1 MSLAIINGD
10 VFGIDE
16 KNIYVEGNRIKKI
29 GEIDSLINKDTTV
42 IDAEGKTVIPG
53 FFDSHTHF
61 ANMGLSME
69 SDVSDCRSIEEVL
82 GRIKKKKLN
91 VVHGWDESLFR
102 EKRYIL
108 RKDLDIFDFPVIAY
122 RVCGHLAVLNSS
134 AIENLDLKELNPEF
148 YDLERGIFKEENLSG
163 ISKMYPKSI
172 EDYIRGIENSTKLAY
187 SLGVTSIV
195 DTVTPRIFRAYER
208 LENNGKLGIRA
219 HLYMKAKYIDY
230 VVKSGLSRI
239 GSEKLRFNG
248 IKIFTDGSLGA
259 KTAALSFNYVG
270 TESKGTLIYENEE
283 LMELIKKT
291 DENELQ
297 AMIHCI
303 GDRAIEQV
311 LDCLEK
317 IPGKIRHKMEHV
329 EITDEK
335 IRERIKKLDV
345 PCSLQPNFLKWSEN
359 MYVERLGD
367 RAPLNNR
374 YRKMMEKGIKMG
386 FGSDCMPFSPLFGI
400 KWAVNDPYGEGISV
414 EDAIRIYTYGSAY
427 LAYREND
434 LGSIEEGKLADVVI
448 LSDSISSEDIEKIKV
463 EKTVFDG
470 KIVL

>member
-10 VFGIDE
+10 IFGRKE
-16 KNIYVEGNRIKKI
+16 KEIYIEGNRIKKVGQI
-29 GEIDSLINKDTTV
+29 ESLISKNTVV
-42 IDAEGKTVIPG
+42 IDAEEKTVIPG

-61 ANMGLSME
+61 ADMGINRE
-69 SDVSDCRSIEEVL
+69 NDVSECKSIEDVL
-82 GRIKKKKLN
+82 KKIEKKKLN

-108 RKDLDIFDFPVIAY
+108 KKDLDIFDFPVIAF
-122 RVCGHLAVLNSS
+122 RVCGHLATLNSA
-134 AIENLDLKELNPEF
+134 AIEVIDLKELDPKF
-148 YDLERGIFKEENLSG
+148 YVLEKGIFKEDTLSK
-163 ISKMYPKSI
+163 ISKIYPKTI
-172 EDYIRGIENSTKLAY
+172 ENYVRGIENATELAY

-195 DTVTPRIFRAYER
+195 DTVTPTIFRAYER
-208 LENNGKLGIRA
+208 IENDGKLGIRA
-219 HLYMKAKYIDY
+219 HLYMKAKYINNIMN
-230 VVKSGLSRI
+230 SGLSRI

-259 KTAALSFNYVG
+259 KTAALSFNY
-270 TESKGTLIYENEE
+270 KGTDQNGILIYKDEE
-283 LMELIKKT
+283 LMELIKKI

-311 LDCLEK
+311 LDCLEN
-317 IPGKIRHKMEHV
+317 IPRKMRHKIEHV
-329 EITDEK
+329 EITNEK
-335 IRERIKKLDV
+335 IRERIKKLKI

-367 RAPLNNR
+367 KAVLNNR
-374 YRKMMEKGIKMG
+374 YKKMIEKGIKMG

-400 KWAVNDPYGEGISV
+400 KCAVNDPYGESISI
-414 EDAIRIYTYGSAY
+414 EDAIKIYTSGSAY

-434 LGSIEEGKLADVVI
+434 LGTIGSGKLADIVI
-448 LSDSISSEDIEKIKV
+448 LSENIFSEIEKIKV
-463 EKTVFDG
+463 EKTIFDG

>member
-10 VFGIDE
+10 IFGRKE
-16 KNIYVEGNRIKKI
+16 KEIYIEGNRIKKVGQI
-29 GEIDSLINKDTTV
+29 ESLISKNTVV
-42 IDAEGKTVIPG
+42 IDAEEKTVIPG

-61 ANMGLSME
+61 ADMGINRE
-69 SDVSDCRSIEEVL
+69 NDVSECKSIEDVL
-82 GRIKKKKLN
+82 KKIEKKKLN

-108 RKDLDIFDFPVIAY
+108 KKDLDIFDFPVIAF
-122 RVCGHLAVLNSS
+122 RVCGHLATLNSA
-134 AIENLDLKELNPEF
+134 AIEVIDLKELDPKF
-148 YDLERGIFKEENLSG
+148 YVLEKGIFKEDTLSK
-163 ISKMYPKSI
+163 ISKIYPKTI
-172 EDYIRGIENSTKLAY
+172 ENYVRGIENATELAY

-195 DTVTPRIFRAYER
+195 DTVTPTIFRAYER
-208 LENNGKLGIRA
+208 IENDGKLGIRA
-219 HLYMKAKYIDY
+219 HLYMKAKYINNIMN
-230 VVKSGLSRI
+230 SGLSRI

-259 KTAALSFNYVG
+259 KTAALSFNY
-270 TESKGTLIYENEE
+270 KGTDQNGILIYKDEE
-283 LMELIKKT
+283 LMELIKKI

-311 LDCLEK
+311 LDCLEN
-317 IPGKIRHKMEHV
+317 IPRKMRHKIEHV
-329 EITDEK
+329 EITNEK
-335 IRERIKKLDV
+335 IRERIRKLKI

-359 MYVERLGD
+359 MYIERLGD
-367 RAPLNNR
+367 KAVLNNR
-374 YRKMMEKGIKMG
+374 YKKMIGKGIKMG

-400 KWAVNDPYGEGISV
+400 KCAVNDPYGESISI
-414 EDAIRIYTYGSAY
+414 EDAIKIYTSGSAY

-434 LGSIEEGKLADVVI
+434 LGTIGSGKLADIVV
-448 LSDSISSEDIEKIKV
+448 LSENIFSEIEKIKV
-463 EKTVFDG
+463 EKTIFDG

>member
-10 VFGIDE
+10 IFGRKE
-16 KNIYVEGNRIKKI
+16 KEIYIEGNRIKKVGQI
-29 GEIDSLINKDTTV
+29 ESLISKNTVV
-42 IDAEGKTVIPG
+42 IDAEEKTVIPG

-61 ANMGLSME
+61 ADMGINRE
-69 SDVSDCRSIEEVL
+69 NDVSECKSIEDVL
-82 GRIKKKKLN
+82 KKIEKKKLN

-108 RKDLDIFDFPVIAY
+108 KKDLDIFDFPVIAF
-122 RVCGHLAVLNSS
+122 RVCGHLATLNSA
-134 AIENLDLKELNPEF
+134 AIEVIDLKELDPKF
-148 YDLERGIFKEENLSG
+148 YVLEKGIFKEDTLSK
-163 ISKMYPKSI
+163 ISKIYPKTI
-172 EDYIRGIENSTKLAY
+172 ENYVRGIENATELAY

-195 DTVTPRIFRAYER
+195 DTVTPTIFRAYER
-208 LENNGKLGIRA
+208 IENDGKLGIRA
-219 HLYMKAKYIDY
+219 HLYMKAKYINNIMN
-230 VVKSGLSRI
+230 SGLSRI

-259 KTAALSFNYVG
+259 KTAALSFNY
-270 TESKGTLIYENEE
+270 KGTDQNGILIYKNEE
-283 LMELIKKT
+283 LMELIKKA

-311 LDCLEK
+311 LDCLEN
-317 IPGKIRHKMEHV
+317 IPRKMRHKIEHV
-329 EITDEK
+329 EITNEK
-335 IRERIKKLDV
+335 IRERIRKLKI

-359 MYVERLGD
+359 MYIERLGD
-367 RAPLNNR
+367 KAVLNNR
-374 YRKMMEKGIKMG
+374 YKKMIEKGIKMG

-400 KWAVNDPYGEGISV
+400 KCAVNDPYGESISI
-414 EDAIRIYTYGSAY
+414 EDAIKIYTSGSAY

-434 LGSIEEGKLADVVI
+434 LGTIGSGKLADIVV
-448 LSDSISSEDIEKIKV
+448 LSENIFSEIEKIKV
-463 EKTVFDG
+463 EKTIFDG

>member
-10 VFGIDE
+10 IFGRKE
-16 KNIYVEGNRIKKI
+16 KEIYIEGNRIKKVGQI
-29 GEIDSLINKDTTV
+29 ESLISKNTVV
-42 IDAEGKTVIPG
+42 IDAEEKTVIPG

-61 ANMGLSME
+61 ADMGINRE
-69 SDVSDCRSIEEVL
+69 NDVSECKSIEDVL
-82 GRIKKKKLN
+82 KKIEKKKLN

-108 RKDLDIFDFPVIAY
+108 KKDLDIFDFPVIAF
-122 RVCGHLAVLNSS
+122 RVCGHLATLNSA
-134 AIENLDLKELNPEF
+134 AIEVIDLKELDPKF
-148 YDLERGIFKEENLSG
+148 YVLEKGIFKEDALSK
-163 ISKMYPKSI
+163 ISKIYPKTI
-172 EDYIRGIENSTKLAY
+172 ENYVRGIKNATELAY

-195 DTVTPRIFRAYER
+195 DTVTPTIFRAYER
-208 LENNGKLGIRA
+208 IENDGKLGIRA
-219 HLYMKAKYIDY
+219 HLYMKAKYIDNIID
-230 VVKSGLSRI
+230 SGLSRI
-239 GSEKLRFNG
+239 GSEKLKFNG
-248 IKIFTDGSLGA
+248 VKIFTDGSLGA
-259 KTAALSFNYVG
+259 KTAALSFNY
-270 TESKGTLIYENEE
+270 KGTDQNGILIYKDEE

-311 LDCLEK
+311 LDCLEN
-317 IPGKIRHKMEHV
+317 IPRKMRHKIEHV
-329 EITDEK
+329 EITNEK
-335 IRERIKKLDV
+335 IRERIRKLKI

-367 RAPLNNR
+367 KAVLNNR
-374 YRKMMEKGIKMG
+374 YKKMIEKGIKMG

-400 KWAVNDPYGEGISV
+400 KCAVNDPYGESISI
-414 EDAIRIYTYGSAY
+414 EDAIKFYTVGSAY

-434 LGSIEEGKLADVVI
+434 LGSIEKGKLADIVV
-448 LSDSISSEDIEKIKV
+448 LSENIFSEIEKIKV
-463 EKTVFDG
+463 EKTIFDG